1 MQNVLTAH
9 ARHHSPF
16 LESQSVSLGKQ
27 AFSLEFHRHCCIF
40 FTRTVEA
47 LSHFPQSP
55 PQLRLIHEERQ
66 YPNDHKSIGILFQN
80 RGKRSLRVSEM
91 SYLSALL
98 FLSSNGVDLRVKFY
112 YMHLKNV
119 KLEFQ
124 RGIEKWPES
133 GWDINLPTFGT
144 DGSQAALPWW
154 GEAVWAR
161 EGSRIPQCFVFSF
174 ERWDWACLCPL
185 TCRGPPCS
193 NDHL

>member
-27 AFSLEFHRHCCIF
+27 ALSLEFHRHCCIF

-55 PQLRLIHEERQ
+55 LQLRLIHEERQ

-91 SYLSALL
+91 SYLSGLL

-133 GWDINLPTFGT
+133 GWDINLRPSGLMDLRQRCPGEVRPFGQEREV
-144 DGSQAALPWW
+144 GYRSASFSALK
-154 GEAVWAR
+154 GETEPAFA
-161 EGSRIPQCFVFSF
+161 
-174 ERWDWACLCPL
+174 L
-185 TCRGPPCS
+185 
-193 NDHL
+193 